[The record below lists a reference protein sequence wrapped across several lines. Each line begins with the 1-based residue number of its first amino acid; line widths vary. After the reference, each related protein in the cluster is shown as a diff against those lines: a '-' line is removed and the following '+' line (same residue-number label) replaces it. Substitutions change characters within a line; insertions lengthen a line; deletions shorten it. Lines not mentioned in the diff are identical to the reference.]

1 MKCYLLTVE
10 LLASSYYARGNMS
23 KAIRNKFGKQVRNL
37 RRERRWSQE
46 DLADNSG
53 VHRTYI
59 GAIERGEQ
67 NVSIDNI
74 IKLAK
79 ALDVSLEQLF
89 KGL

>member
-1 MKCYLLTVE
+1 
-10 LLASSYYARGNMS
+10 MS

-37 RRERRWSQE
+37 RRERGWSQE

-79 ALDVSLEQLF
+79 ALSVSLEQLF